1 LEALILVVVF
11 GLAWGSFLNVVI
23 YRVPLRMSLLHPPS
37 TCPSCKTRIKPYE
50 NIPVLAYVF
59 LRGKCRH
66 CGAKIGF
73 SYLLVEIL
81 TPTLLAIVYLHSG
94 GFDLAFFAAAIFTSL
109 LIPLAFIDA
118 RHQILPD
125 VLTYPGIVLGLAYAF
140 FRNDLKIGGALIGAA
155 VGGGFLL
162 LIYGLYWLI
171 RKKEG
176 LGLGD
181 VTMMLMVGAY
191 LGWEKTILTLVLGS
205 FGGAIVGVFLMK
217 AKGRDMK
224 FALPFG
230 TFLAPAAYVA
240 MIWGDR
246 IIAAYLARFPQN

>member
-1 LEALILVVVF
+1 
-11 GLAWGSFLNVVI
+11 
-23 YRVPLRMSLLHPPS
+23 M
-37 TCPSCKTRIKPYE
+37 
-50 NIPVLAYVF
+50 
-59 LRGKCRH
+59 
-66 CGAKIGF
+66 
-73 SYLLVEIL
+73 
-81 TPTLLAIVYLHSG
+81 
-94 GFDLAFFAAAIFTSL
+94 
-109 LIPLAFIDA
+109 
-118 RHQILPD
+118 
-125 VLTYPGIVLGLAYAF
+125 
-140 FRNDLKIGGALIGAA
+140 IGAA

-181 VTMMLMVGAY
+181 VTMMLMVGVF
-191 LGWEKTILTLVLGS
+191 LGWPKTILTLVLGS
-205 FGGAIVGVFLMK
+205 FAGAIVGVILMK

-240 MIWGDR
+240 LIWGDR

>member
-1 LEALILVVVF
+1 MEALILVIVF

-37 TCPSCKTRIKPYE
+37 TCPSCKARIKPYE
-50 NIPVLAYVF
+50 NIPVLSYLL

-73 SYLLVEIL
+73 TYLLVEIL

-94 GFDLAFFAAAIFTSL
+94 SFSLPFFAAALFTSA
-109 LIPLAFIDA
+109 LIALAFIDA

-125 VLTYPGIVLGLAYAF
+125 FITYPGIVLGLAYAF

-162 LIYGLYWLI
+162 VIYGLYWLI

-181 VTMMLMVGAY
+181 VTMMLMVGAF
-191 LGWEKTILTLVLGS
+191 LGWQKTLLTLILGS
-205 FGGAIVGVFLMK
+205 FVGAIVGVILMRVQ
-217 AKGRDMK
+217 GRDLK

-230 TFLAPAAYVA
+230 TFLAPAAYIA
-240 MIWGDR
+240 LIWGDR
-246 IIAAYLARFPQN
+246 IIAAYLSRFPQ

>member
-1 LEALILVVVF
+1 MEALIIVIAF

-23 YRVPLRMSLLHPPS
+23 YRVPIRMSLIHPPS

-50 NIPVLAYVF
+50 NIPILSYLF

-66 CGAKIGF
+66 CGARIGIT
-73 SYLLVEIL
+73 YLLVEIL
-81 TPTLLAIVYLHSG
+81 TPALLAVVFLQIRSFALP
-94 GFDLAFFAAAIFTSL
+94 FFAAAIFTSL
-109 LIPLAFIDA
+109 LIALAFIDA

-140 FRNDLKIGGALIGAA
+140 FRDDLKIGGALIGAA

-162 LIYGLYWLI
+162 LVYGLYWLI

-181 VTMMLMVGAY
+181 VTLMLMIGAF
-191 LGWEKTILTLVLGS
+191 LGWQKTILTLVLGS
-205 FGGAIVGVFLMK
+205 LIGAIVGVILMK

-240 MIWGDR
+240 LIWGDR
-246 IIAAYLARFPQN
+246 IIAAYLARFPQ